1 MTHIQ
6 IVYLILYIVFG
17 IIFGA
22 GIILLFGAAPWTNT
36 VQAEDCLKTIGLV
49 CVVIGTIIG
58 AIVFASSF
66 LKVEMQ
72 VDYYQGLLKERT
84 EYENKIAGVP
94 NGFSREAY
102 RNYLKKVNSKI
113 LQEESVMTVAD
124 WNEYYERMSKK

>member
-17 IIFGA
+17 IVFAA
-22 GIILLFGAAPWTNT
+22 GITLLFGAAPWTNT
-36 VQAEDCLKTIGLV
+36 IQAEDCLKLIGQV
-49 CVVIGTIIG
+49 CVVIGAIIG
-58 AIVFASSF
+58 AIVFASSL

-94 NGFSREAY
+94 NSFSRIVYTTA
-102 RNYLKKVNSKI
+102 
-113 LQEESVMTVAD
+113 
-124 WNEYYERMSKK
+124 